1 MLFELGCRGE
11 IVDNVDNIGDT
22 ANPGRLTINDNDN
35 IAVSV
40 IAVRGALPVV
50 ILIVETSKSS
60 G

>member
-1 MLFELGCRGE
+1 MGCRGE